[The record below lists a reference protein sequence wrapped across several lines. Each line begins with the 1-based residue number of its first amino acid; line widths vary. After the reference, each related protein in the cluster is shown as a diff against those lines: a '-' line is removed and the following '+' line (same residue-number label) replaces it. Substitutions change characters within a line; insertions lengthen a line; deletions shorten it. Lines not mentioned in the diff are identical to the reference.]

1 MACKFC
7 PKIRKTDWIFIL
19 VAALGFYLVN
29 KLGYAPQFTPTSKL
43 SRPLPHPI
51 EKPNNMTEEER
62 KKRFIELQ
70 KACLLHK
77 DKKACEEVFQIA
89 FVIFALLGSLQIL
102 YALFVCKRAFL
113 AVIFSAKIALKTPE
127 IQALLS

>member
-19 VAALGFYLVN
+19 IAALGFYAVN
-29 KLGYAPQFTPTSKL
+29 KLGYVPQFTPTSKSSRPL

-51 EKPNNMTEEER
+51 EKPDNMTEEER

-70 KACLLHK
+70 KECLLHK
-77 DKKACEEVFQIA
+77 DKKACEEVF
-89 FVIFALLGSLQIL
+89 
-102 YALFVCKRAFL
+102 
-113 AVIFSAKIALKTPE
+113 
-127 IQALLS
+127 

>member
-19 VAALGFYLVN
+19 IAALGFYAVN
-29 KLGYAPQFTPTSKL
+29 KLEYTPKFTPTSKP
-43 SRPLPHPI
+43 SHSLPPPI
-51 EKPNNMTEEER
+51 EKPSDMTEEER

-77 DKKACEEVFQIA
+77 DKKACEEVF
-89 FVIFALLGSLQIL
+89 
-102 YALFVCKRAFL
+102 
-113 AVIFSAKIALKTPE
+113 
-127 IQALLS
+127 

>member
-19 VAALGFYLVN
+19 IAALGFYAVN
-29 KLGYAPQFTPTSKL
+29 KLGYVPKFTPTSKL
-43 SRPLPHPI
+43 SRPLSHPLPRPI

-77 DKKACEEVFQIA
+77 DKKACEEVF
-89 FVIFALLGSLQIL
+89 
-102 YALFVCKRAFL
+102 
-113 AVIFSAKIALKTPE
+113 
-127 IQALLS
+127 

>member
-19 VAALGFYLVN
+19 IAALGFYAVN

-43 SRPLPHPI
+43 SRPLSPPI

-70 KACLLHK
+70 KECLLHK
-77 DKKACEEVFQIA
+77 DKKACEEVF
-89 FVIFALLGSLQIL
+89 
-102 YALFVCKRAFL
+102 
-113 AVIFSAKIALKTPE
+113 
-127 IQALLS
+127 

>member
-19 VAALGFYLVN
+19 IAALGFYAVN
-29 KLGYAPQFTPTSKL
+29 KLGYAPQFTPTSKI
-43 SRPLPHPI
+43 SRPLSSPI

-77 DKKACEEVFQIA
+77 DKKACEEVF
-89 FVIFALLGSLQIL
+89 
-102 YALFVCKRAFL
+102 
-113 AVIFSAKIALKTPE
+113 
-127 IQALLS
+127 

>member
-19 VAALGFYLVN
+19 IAALGFYSVN
-29 KLGYAPQFTPTSKL
+29 KLGYAPQFTPTSKI
-43 SRPLPHPI
+43 SRPI

-62 KKRFIELQ
+62 KKRFIKLQ

-77 DKKACEEVFQIA
+77 DKKACEEVF
-89 FVIFALLGSLQIL
+89 
-102 YALFVCKRAFL
+102 
-113 AVIFSAKIALKTPE
+113 
-127 IQALLS
+127 

>member
-19 VAALGFYLVN
+19 ITALGFYAVN
-29 KLGYAPQFTPTSKL
+29 KLGYAPQFTPTSKPSHSL
-43 SRPLPHPI
+43 SHPLPHPI

-77 DKKACEEVFQIA
+77 DKKACEEVF
-89 FVIFALLGSLQIL
+89 
-102 YALFVCKRAFL
+102 
-113 AVIFSAKIALKTPE
+113 
-127 IQALLS
+127 

>member
-19 VAALGFYLVN
+19 IAALGFYSVN
-29 KLGYAPQFTPTSKL
+29 KLGYAPQFNTPTSKL
-43 SRPLPHPI
+43 SRSLSRPI

-70 KACLLHK
+70 KECLLHK
-77 DKKACEEVFQIA
+77 DKKACEEVF
-89 FVIFALLGSLQIL
+89 
-102 YALFVCKRAFL
+102 
-113 AVIFSAKIALKTPE
+113 
-127 IQALLS
+127 

>member
-19 VAALGFYLVN
+19 IAALGFYAVN
-29 KLGYAPQFTPTSKL
+29 KLGYVPQFTPTSKPSHSL
-43 SRPLPHPI
+43 SRPI

-70 KACLLHK
+70 KECLLHK
-77 DKKACEEVFQIA
+77 DKKACEEVF
-89 FVIFALLGSLQIL
+89 
-102 YALFVCKRAFL
+102 
-113 AVIFSAKIALKTPE
+113 
-127 IQALLS
+127 

>member
-19 VAALGFYLVN
+19 IAALGFYAVN
-29 KLGYAPQFTPTSKL
+29 KLGYAPKFTPTSKL
-43 SRPLPHPI
+43 SRPLSRPI

-70 KACLLHK
+70 KECLLHK
-77 DKKACEEVFQIA
+77 DKKACEEVF
-89 FVIFALLGSLQIL
+89 
-102 YALFVCKRAFL
+102 
-113 AVIFSAKIALKTPE
+113 
-127 IQALLS
+127 

>member
-19 VAALGFYLVN
+19 IAALGFYSVN
-29 KLGYAPQFTPTSKL
+29 KLGYAPQFNTPTSKP
-43 SRPLPHPI
+43 SRPI
-51 EKPNNMTEEER
+51 EKPNNITEEER

-77 DKKACEEVFQIA
+77 DKKACEEVF
-89 FVIFALLGSLQIL
+89 
-102 YALFVCKRAFL
+102 
-113 AVIFSAKIALKTPE
+113 
-127 IQALLS
+127 

>member
-19 VAALGFYLVN
+19 IAALGFYLVN
-29 KLGYAPQFTPTSKL
+29 KLGYAPKFNAPISKS
-43 SRPLPHPI
+43 SRPI

-70 KACLLHK
+70 KECLLHK
-77 DKKACEEVFQIA
+77 DKKACEEVF
-89 FVIFALLGSLQIL
+89 
-102 YALFVCKRAFL
+102 
-113 AVIFSAKIALKTPE
+113 
-127 IQALLS
+127 

>member
-19 VAALGFYLVN
+19 IAALGFYLVN
-29 KLGYAPQFTPTSKL
+29 KLGYAPQFNAPTPKS
-43 SRPLPHPI
+43 SRPLSRPI
-51 EKPNNMTEEER
+51 EKPSGMTEEER

-77 DKKACEEVFQIA
+77 DKKACEEVF
-89 FVIFALLGSLQIL
+89 
-102 YALFVCKRAFL
+102 
-113 AVIFSAKIALKTPE
+113 
-127 IQALLS
+127 

>member
-19 VAALGFYLVN
+19 IAALGFYSVN
-29 KLGYAPQFTPTSKL
+29 KLGYAPKFTPTSKS

-70 KACLLHK
+70 KECLLHK
-77 DKKACEEVFQIA
+77 DKKACEKVF
-89 FVIFALLGSLQIL
+89 
-102 YALFVCKRAFL
+102 
-113 AVIFSAKIALKTPE
+113 
-127 IQALLS
+127 

>member
-19 VAALGFYLVN
+19 IAALGFYAVN
-29 KLGYAPQFTPTSKL
+29 KLGYAPQFTPTSKPSHSL
-43 SRPLPHPI
+43 SRPI

-77 DKKACEEVFQIA
+77 DKKACEEVF
-89 FVIFALLGSLQIL
+89 
-102 YALFVCKRAFL
+102 
-113 AVIFSAKIALKTPE
+113 
-127 IQALLS
+127 

>member
-19 VAALGFYLVN
+19 IAALGFYLVN

-43 SRPLPHPI
+43 SHPLSHPI
-51 EKPNNMTEEER
+51 EKPNDMTEEER

-70 KACLLHK
+70 KECLLHK
-77 DKKACEEVFQIA
+77 DKKACEEVF
-89 FVIFALLGSLQIL
+89 
-102 YALFVCKRAFL
+102 
-113 AVIFSAKIALKTPE
+113 
-127 IQALLS
+127 

>member
-19 VAALGFYLVN
+19 IAALGFYAVN
-29 KLGYAPQFTPTSKL
+29 KLGYAPQFNTPTPKS
-43 SRPLPHPI
+43 SRPLSRPI
-51 EKPNNMTEEER
+51 EKPSDMTEEER

-77 DKKACEEVFQIA
+77 DKKACEEVF
-89 FVIFALLGSLQIL
+89 
-102 YALFVCKRAFL
+102 
-113 AVIFSAKIALKTPE
+113 
-127 IQALLS
+127 

>member
-19 VAALGFYLVN
+19 IAALGFYFVN
-29 KLGYAPQFTPTSKL
+29 KLGYAPKFNTPTSKL
-43 SRPLPHPI
+43 SRPLPHPLSHPLSHPI

-77 DKKACEEVFQIA
+77 DKKACEE
-89 FVIFALLGSLQIL
+89 IF
-102 YALFVCKRAFL
+102 
-113 AVIFSAKIALKTPE
+113 
-127 IQALLS
+127 

>member
-19 VAALGFYLVN
+19 IAALGFYLVN
-29 KLGYAPQFTPTSKL
+29 KLGYVPQFTPTSKPSHSL

-51 EKPNNMTEEER
+51 EKPDNMTEEER

-70 KACLLHK
+70 KECLLHK
-77 DKKACEEVFQIA
+77 DKKACEEVF
-89 FVIFALLGSLQIL
+89 
-102 YALFVCKRAFL
+102 
-113 AVIFSAKIALKTPE
+113 
-127 IQALLS
+127 

>member
-19 VAALGFYLVN
+19 IAALGFYLVN
-29 KLGYAPQFTPTSKL
+29 KLGYAPQFTPTSKPSHSL
-43 SRPLPHPI
+43 SRPI
-51 EKPNNMTEEER
+51 EKPNNMTKEER

-77 DKKACEEVFQIA
+77 DKKACEEVF
-89 FVIFALLGSLQIL
+89 
-102 YALFVCKRAFL
+102 
-113 AVIFSAKIALKTPE
+113 
-127 IQALLS
+127 

>member
-19 VAALGFYLVN
+19 IAALGFYAVN
-29 KLGYAPQFTPTSKL
+29 KLGYAPKFNAPTPKISHSL

-51 EKPNNMTEEER
+51 EKPDNMTEEER

-77 DKKACEEVFQIA
+77 DKKACEEVF
-89 FVIFALLGSLQIL
+89 
-102 YALFVCKRAFL
+102 
-113 AVIFSAKIALKTPE
+113 
-127 IQALLS
+127 

>member
-19 VAALGFYLVN
+19 IAALGFYSVN
-29 KLGYAPQFTPTSKL
+29 KLGYVPKFNTHTSKL
-43 SRPLPHPI
+43 SHPI

-70 KACLLHK
+70 KECLLHK
-77 DKKACEEVFQIA
+77 DKKACEEVF
-89 FVIFALLGSLQIL
+89 
-102 YALFVCKRAFL
+102 
-113 AVIFSAKIALKTPE
+113 
-127 IQALLS
+127 

>member
-29 KLGYAPQFTPTSKL
+29 KLGYAPKFIPTSKP
-43 SRPLPHPI
+43 SRPLSRPI

-77 DKKACEEVFQIA
+77 DKKACEEVF
-89 FVIFALLGSLQIL
+89 
-102 YALFVCKRAFL
+102 
-113 AVIFSAKIALKTPE
+113 
-127 IQALLS
+127 

>member
-19 VAALGFYLVN
+19 IAALGFYSVN
-29 KLGYAPQFTPTSKL
+29 KLGYAPQFNTPTPKS
-43 SRPLPHPI
+43 SRPI
-51 EKPNNMTEEER
+51 EKPSGMTEEER

-77 DKKACEEVFQIA
+77 DKKACEEVF
-89 FVIFALLGSLQIL
+89 
-102 YALFVCKRAFL
+102 
-113 AVIFSAKIALKTPE
+113 
-127 IQALLS
+127 

>member
-7 PKIRKTDWIFIL
+7 PKIRKIDWIFIL
-19 VAALGFYLVN
+19 ITALGFYAVN
-29 KLGYAPQFTPTSKL
+29 KLGYAPQFTPTSKPSHSL
-43 SRPLPHPI
+43 SRPI

-77 DKKACEEVFQIA
+77 DKKACEEVF
-89 FVIFALLGSLQIL
+89 
-102 YALFVCKRAFL
+102 
-113 AVIFSAKIALKTPE
+113 
-127 IQALLS
+127 

>member
-19 VAALGFYLVN
+19 IAALGFYAVN

-43 SRPLPHPI
+43 SRPLSPPI
-51 EKPNNMTEEER
+51 EKPDNMTEEER

-70 KACLLHK
+70 KECLLHK
-77 DKKACEEVFQIA
+77 DKKACEEVF
-89 FVIFALLGSLQIL
+89 
-102 YALFVCKRAFL
+102 
-113 AVIFSAKIALKTPE
+113 
-127 IQALLS
+127 

>member
-19 VAALGFYLVN
+19 IAALGFYSVD
-29 KLGYAPQFTPTSKL
+29 KLGYAPKFTPTSKL
-43 SRPLPHPI
+43 SRSLSRPI

-70 KACLLHK
+70 KECLLHK
-77 DKKACEEVFQIA
+77 DKKACEEVF
-89 FVIFALLGSLQIL
+89 
-102 YALFVCKRAFL
+102 
-113 AVIFSAKIALKTPE
+113 
-127 IQALLS
+127 

>member
-19 VAALGFYLVN
+19 IAALGFYAVN
-29 KLGYAPQFTPTSKL
+29 KLGYAPQFNTPTSKL

-70 KACLLHK
+70 KECLLHK
-77 DKKACEEVFQIA
+77 DKKACEEVF
-89 FVIFALLGSLQIL
+89 
-102 YALFVCKRAFL
+102 
-113 AVIFSAKIALKTPE
+113 
-127 IQALLS
+127 

>member
-19 VAALGFYLVN
+19 IAALGFYAVN
-29 KLGYAPQFTPTSKL
+29 KLGYAPQFNTPTSKISHSL

-51 EKPNNMTEEER
+51 EKPDNMTEEER

-70 KACLLHK
+70 KECLLHK
-77 DKKACEEVFQIA
+77 DKKACEEVF
-89 FVIFALLGSLQIL
+89 
-102 YALFVCKRAFL
+102 
-113 AVIFSAKIALKTPE
+113 
-127 IQALLS
+127 